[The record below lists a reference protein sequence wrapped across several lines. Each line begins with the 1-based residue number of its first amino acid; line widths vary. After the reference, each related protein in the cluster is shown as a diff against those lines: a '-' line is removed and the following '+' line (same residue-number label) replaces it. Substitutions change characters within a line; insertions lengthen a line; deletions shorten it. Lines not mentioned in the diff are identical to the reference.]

1 MHSFTHSFIHLSLQ
15 VFLFLIFL
23 FKKTCLG
30 RPVVAPTHGRS
41 KINVGGGGGGDL
53 SRKTQSLT
61 HGVYRPVRED
71 QRLASKQMRG
81 VHGGLWNEQAT
92 SELRPG

>member
-53 SRKTQSLT
+53 SRKT
-61 HGVYRPVRED
+61 
-71 QRLASKQMRG
+71 
-81 VHGGLWNEQAT
+81 
-92 SELRPG
+92 